1 MIRRSGDIMYGPH
14 RTRGGD
20 ENHEFSGLAS
30 KSMAMVCQLFG
41 LKTTMMVSWFG
52 PQNQGRRFGD
62 SGLKITATVS
72 WFAPQNHVGGGLLV
86 CASKSMSGWRQ

>member
-1 MIRRSGDIMYGPH
+1 
-14 RTRGGD
+14 
-20 ENHEFSGLAS
+20 
-30 KSMAMVCQLFG
+30 MAMVCQLFG

-72 WFAPQNHVGGGLLV
+72 WFEPQNQVGGGLLV